1 MKLWNTRLSF
11 LIVLIFL
18 LARFH
23 FSSGGCKLASTTAME
38 EFQKGFK
45 RLRFDSKRTLP
56 AVSTGEK
63 YKKIYGVSL
72 KKTPGGPNPL
82 HNK

>member
-11 LIVLIFL
+11 LIILIFIF
-18 LARFH
+18 AGFH
-23 FSSGGCKLASTTAME
+23 FSSGGRKLPSTTAME
-38 EFQKGFK
+38 FEEQFR
-45 RLRFDSKRTLP
+45 RLRFHSERMLP
-56 AVSTGEK
+56 GEK
-63 YKKIYGVSL
+63 NKQIYGVSL